1 MTSAISG
8 LAERLTT
15 LSFDSL
21 AQEAVEAARQRL
33 FDSLASFA
41 AGAAT
46 PDGRL
51 ARCLLPEM
59 PATGD
64 LIRYACAATRS
75 TEIDDIHI
83 ESCTTPGSIVA
94 PVAALAAADEGVD
107 DRRLLCALVAGY
119 EAMTRLGCAVDG
131 ALKIYQGIWSTYL
144 CAPFAAAATG
154 AVLAELD
161 PERTAHSLAIAA
173 TRSTGMTGQMGGRST
188 SRWLMAGCA
197 AHDGWLAARAAREG
211 MIGDLNILER
221 SFGPSTGTDFKPD
234 VFAAEP
240 DRWRVLDVDTKP
252 FRTSRQALSAT
263 EAYLSL
269 IGQRR
274 AEDVEAI
281 QAWVPSQV
289 KAMLDHPTLDPNRLM
304 GGIQFQLAAVTLDR
318 DGLFSADERRPAN
331 ANVEALMSRVRV
343 AEDERLTSLYP
354 KQWGGRVQVTWR
366 DGTTESAEV
375 LDPRGS
381 ARKPYGWDELVAKHT
396 RIAGR
401 PFWLAKLYELC
412 RHMGQEP
419 GTSTARELV
428 RTVPDIQ
435 VGGKA

>member
-1 MTSAISG
+1 VLMTSAITE
-8 LAERLTT
+8 LAERLSG
-15 LSFDSL
+15 LAFESL
-21 AQEAVEAARQRL
+21 AHEAVEAARQRL

-41 AGAAT
+41 AGSAT
-46 PDGRL
+46 PDGQL
-51 ARCLLPEM
+51 ARRLLPET

-94 PVAALAAADEGVD
+94 PVAALAAVAGGVD
-107 DRRLLCALVAGY
+107 DRCLLCAVVAGY

-131 ALKIYQGIWSTYL
+131 ALKIYQGIWTTYL

-154 AVLAELD
+154 AVLAGLD
-161 PERTAHSLAIAA
+161 PERTAHALAIAA
-173 TRSTGMTGQMGGRST
+173 TRSTGMTGQVGGHST

-240 DRWRVLDVDTKP
+240 NRWRIMDVDTKP

-269 IGQRR
+269 LGQRR
-274 AEDVEAI
+274 AEDVEAV
-281 QAWVPSQV
+281 QVWVPSQV
-289 KAMLDHPTLDPNRLM
+289 KAMLDHSTLDQRRLM
-304 GGIQFQLAAVTLDR
+304 GGLQFQLAAVTLDR
-318 DGLFSADERRPAN
+318 DALFSAGERRPAD
-331 ANVEALMSRVRV
+331 VEALMSRVRV

-354 KQWGGRVQVTWR
+354 KQWGSRVRVTWR
-366 DGTTESAEV
+366 DGSTETAEV
-375 LDPRGS
+375 LDPHGS
-381 ARKPYGWDELVAKHT
+381 ARKPYGWNELLAKHT

-401 PFWLAKLYELC
+401 PSWLTELHGLC
-412 RHMGQEP
+412 RRMGKEP
-419 GTSTARELV
+419 GVSCARGLV
-428 RTVPDIQ
+428 RAVPDIQ
-435 VGGKA
+435 LGGRA

>member
-1 MTSAISG
+1 
-8 LAERLTT
+8 
-15 LSFDSL
+15 
-21 AQEAVEAARQRL
+21 
-33 FDSLASFA
+33 
-41 AGAAT
+41 
-46 PDGRL
+46 
-51 ARCLLPEM
+51 
-59 PATGD
+59 
-64 LIRYACAATRS
+64 
-75 TEIDDIHI
+75 
-83 ESCTTPGSIVA
+83 
-94 PVAALAAADEGVD
+94 
-107 DRRLLCALVAGY
+107 
-119 EAMTRLGCAVDG
+119 
-131 ALKIYQGIWSTYL
+131 
-144 CAPFAAAATG
+144 
-154 AVLAELD
+154 
-161 PERTAHSLAIAA
+161 
-173 TRSTGMTGQMGGRST
+173 
-188 SRWLMAGCA
+188 
-197 AHDGWLAARAAREG
+197 
-211 MIGDLNILER
+211 
-221 SFGPSTGTDFKPD
+221 
-234 VFAAEP
+234 
-240 DRWRVLDVDTKP
+240 
-252 FRTSRQALSAT
+252 
-263 EAYLSL
+263 
-269 IGQRR
+269 
-274 AEDVEAI
+274 
-281 QAWVPSQV
+281 
-289 KAMLDHPTLDPNRLM
+289 M